1 MSTTVVLG
9 AQWGD
14 EGKGKLVDILAR
26 ESHLVCRA
34 AGGNNAGHT
43 IVADGVVYDFHILPS
58 GLISPNAINLIG
70 SGCVIHMP
78 SLFAE
83 MKALKEKG
91 LQDVDGRLLISD
103 RAQICFDLHV
113 VVDGLEEGGRGDAT
127 QRGRVIGTT
136 KKGIGPCYS
145 DAIARKGVPVWM
157 LFGAEAEDGIPE
169 WERRL
174 RDLERA
180 YRKLFP
186 EGLGGYSVEEEIERF
201 KSYQE
206 RLRPL
211 VVSQTPLLSTA
222 TSVESNQTVLVEGAN
237 ALMLDI
243 ISGTYP
249 FVTSSNTGIAGV
261 FAGLGGL
268 RMQSIRNVIGVVKAY
283 TTRVGAGPFPTEL
296 TGAQE
301 GKTLQTVGREFGVTT
316 GRERRCG
323 WLDLVV
329 VKYSTEVN
337 GYTAINLT
345 KLDVLDS
352 FPEIKV
358 AVAYSVITEDI
369 HMAERLDSFPANLE
383 ILESNSK
390 SGMLHVEYETF
401 KGWEKS
407 TTGCKRWEDLP
418 EEARSYVTFIES
430 YVDVPITHIGTGP
443 NREDM
448 IQR

>member
-1 MSTTVVLG
+1 M
-9 AQWGD
+9 
-14 EGKGKLVDILAR
+14 
-26 ESHLVCRA
+26 
-34 AGGNNAGHT
+34 
-43 IVADGVVYDFHILPS
+43 
-58 GLISPNAINLIG
+58 NLIG

-78 SLFAE
+78 SLFTE
-83 MKALKEKG
+83 MKALEEKG
-91 LQDVDGRLLISD
+91 LQNVDDRLLISD

-127 QRGRVIGTT
+127 QNGRVLGTT

-157 LFGAEAEDGIPE
+157 LFSDEAENGVGE

-174 RDLERA
+174 RELERA
-180 YRKLFP
+180 YKNLFP

-201 KSYQE
+201 RSYQQ
-206 RLRPL
+206 RLRSL
-211 VVSQTPLLSTA
+211 VVSQTPLLWSA
-222 TSVESNQTVLVEGAN
+222 TSEGSNQKVLVEGAN

-268 RMQSIRNVIGVVKAY
+268 RMQSIRNIIGVVKAY

-296 TGAQE
+296 AGVRE
-301 GKTLQTVGREFGVTT
+301 GEMLQTVGREFGVTT
-316 GRERRCG
+316 GRKRRCG

-345 KLDVLDS
+345 KLDILDS

-358 AVAYSVITEDI
+358 AVAYSIVADDGST
-369 HMAERLDSFPANLE
+369 AEKLESFPANLE
-383 ILESNSK
+383 ILQRHGNGAK
-390 SGMLHVEYETF
+390 LHVQYETF
-401 KGWEKS
+401 EGWKRS
-407 TTGCKRWEDLP
+407 TTGCRRWEELP
-418 EEARSYVTFIES
+418 EQARSYVTFIER
-430 YVDVPITHIGTGP
+430 YVEVPITHIGTGP
-443 NREDM
+443 KREDM
-448 IQR
+448 IYR

>member
-1 MSTTVVLG
+1 M
-9 AQWGD
+9 
-14 EGKGKLVDILAR
+14 
-26 ESHLVCRA
+26 VCRA

-43 IVADGVVYDFHILPS
+43 IVADGIVYDFHILPS
-58 GLISPNAINLIG
+58 GLISPNALNLIG
-70 SGCVIHMP
+70 SGCVIHIP

-83 MKALKEKG
+83 MKALEDKG
-91 LQDVDGRLLISD
+91 LQNVDGRILISD
-103 RAQICFDLHV
+103 RAQVCFDLHV
-113 VVDGLEEGGRGDAT
+113 VVDGLEEGGRGDPT
-127 QRGRVIGTT
+127 QKGRVIGTT

-157 LFGAEAEDGIPE
+157 LFGTETEDGVAE
-169 WERRL
+169 WESRL
-174 RDLERA
+174 RELERA
-180 YRKLFP
+180 YRRLFP
-186 EGLGGYSVEEEIERF
+186 DGLGGYSVEEEIERF
-201 KSYQE
+201 RSYQQK
-206 RLRPL
+206 LRSL
-211 VVSQTPLLSTA
+211 VVSQTPLLWTA
-222 TSVESNQTVLVEGAN
+222 TARGSNQKVLVEGAN

-296 TGAQE
+296 AGVQE
-301 GKTLQTVGREFGVTT
+301 GDMLQTVGREFGVTT
-316 GRERRCG
+316 GRKRRCG

-358 AVAYSVITEDI
+358 AVAYSVVAEDGSTV
-369 HMAERLDSFPANLE
+369 EKLDSFPANLE
-383 ILESNSK
+383 TLESNDQRAT
-390 SGMLHVEYETF
+390 LHVEYKTF
-401 KGWEKS
+401 EGWNQS

-418 EEARSYVTFIES
+418 EQARSYVTYIES

-443 NREDM
+443 KREDM